1 MLAKLLV
8 LWECSTSLEE
18 VEMPLVKIMEE
29 KDVKFSG
36 REPNAFLR

>member
-1 MLAKLLV
+1 M
-8 LWECSTSLEE
+8 EE

-29 KDVKFSG
+29 RDVKFSG